1 MSDIDWDRLLFIY
14 IVLAFLVEIDRFGI
28 YWNCKRWKDETYL
41 FHEFVYINENNIEVK
56 LMKDNKVLDNRLK
69 NGLIFFKRAIYLL
82 SDFRKFNGRIL

>member
-1 MSDIDWDRLLFIY
+1 MHFWLKLIDLEFIGIVNDGRTKRIFSTNLFTLTCIM
-14 IVLAFLVEIDRFGI
+14 
-28 YWNCKRWKDETYL
+28 
-41 FHEFVYINENNIEVK
+41 NNIEVK